1 MTQTSRKLT
10 GTRPENQEAVSFRL
24 PTILLERLDE
34 TVQAEGSSRTA
45 VIRSA
50 LAVYH
55 RLAKGGTLLV
65 PVTVKTQE
73 QLKMLGELKQCPEET
88 LAGELLKN
96 TVEQC
101 IAKEQKGWNASLTFS
116 VVRTSPKPQRTQTIV
131 IKSLV
136 TQ

>member
-10 GTRPENQEAVSFRL
+10 RTRPENQEAVSFRL
-24 PTILLERLDE
+24 PTGLLERLDE

-65 PVTVKTQE
+65 PATVKTQE
-73 QLKMLGELKQCPEET
+73 QLRMLGELKQCPEET

-96 TVEQC
+96 GVEQS
-101 IAKEQKGWNASLTFS
+101 IAKDQKGWNASLTFRA
-116 VVRTSPKPQRTQTIV
+116 VRTSPQSQRVQAIYV
-131 IKSLV
+131 KDMIA
-136 TQ
+136 Q